1 MPRFSRNMLGVN
13 HRFAEAFVLE
23 MHRAFNMLLD
33 PMKLSDLKP
42 FDLINRAVGGGFVR
56 LKSDKVG
63 PTRGFGFSQSVGANP
78 TDITSPFFHQYSAK
92 ILRSQTRS
100 GGDLLQHE
108 KQYSCSLC

>member
-63 PTRGFGFSQSVGANP
+63 PTHGFGFSQSVGANP
-78 TDITSPFFHQYSAK
+78 TDITS
-92 ILRSQTRS
+92 
-100 GGDLLQHE
+100 
-108 KQYSCSLC
+108 SLFPMIFPSVFGKDIEISN